1 MNLTRRIIFLRMT
14 LLLVDEPLDE
24 LITNVF
30 RQSFFFPRNY
40 Y

>member
-1 MNLTRRIIFLRMT
+1 MNLTHRIIFLRMT
-14 LLLVDEPLDE
+14 LQLVDE

-30 RQSFFFPRNY
+30 RQSFFFPHNY